1 MLEDFSKMDHT
12 VLDELIKEGY
22 NNKISGRH
30 KDPDVSSMFCK
41 TNSVDVDGLPPATH
55 GDHVG
60 K

>member
-1 MLEDFSKMDHT
+1 MDHT

>member
-1 MLEDFSKMDHT
+1 MDHT

-41 TNSVDVDGLPPATH
+41 TNSVDDDGLPAVTQEE
-55 GDHVG
+55 HVC

>member
-41 TNSVDVDGLPPATH
+41 TNSVDDDGLPAVTQEE
-55 GDHVG
+55 HVC